1 MELMKDF
8 YDLQTT
14 SGFKEFLN
22 DHPLERGFYRNS
34 KGAIRFLQDIG
45 YASGSSLFVMWAT
58 KRNALAAFK
67 PRHHG
72 GMSVSGQSVDYCQV
86 AEWFADAEYLG
97 LTPQDAGLVE
107 TKS

>member
-45 YASGSSLFVMWAT
+45 YAS
-58 KRNALAAFK
+58 
-67 PRHHG
+67 
-72 GMSVSGQSVDYCQV
+72 
-86 AEWFADAEYLG
+86 
-97 LTPQDAGLVE
+97 
-107 TKS
+107 